1 MHYRWPGNVREL
13 ENVIE
18 RVITLMDGDY
28 IEMEAL
34 PTYIKG
40 EGAVETVAA
49 RRLEL
54 RPAEATEV
62 RSWEEYEKE
71 IIAHALKQAGSFN
84 AAGKLL
90 RLSHKTVAAKARK
103 YGLV

>member
-1 MHYRWPGNVREL
+1 M
-13 ENVIE
+13 
-18 RVITLMDGDY
+18 
-28 IEMEAL
+28 
-34 PTYIKG
+34 KG
-40 EGAVETVAA
+40 ELAESVQEPAAAAKAVAE
-49 RRLEL
+49 
-54 RPAEATEV
+54 PAKGGQV
-62 RSWEEYEKE
+62 RTWEEYEKE